1 MDMSLIEKK
10 QNSKLKKFCPYLRQ
24 KAFKMSVLI
33 FFLLPVLAIGQDG
46 TAIFKSDCSACHKLG
61 TKLVGPDLK
70 QVTTRRSEDWFKKFV
85 RSSQTFINSG
95 DPDAKAIFQEF
106 NQLVMPDNPH
116 LSDTDLSALYSYL
129 VGEAASGSAASAL
142 PIPALVINYSQ
153 QEVKMGRALFLG
165 SDSFENGG
173 ASCISCH
180 HANNKDVAAG
190 GLLAK
195 DLTEVYT
202 RLGDDAI
209 RSIVN
214 SPPYPVMTEAYKSRK
229 LTEKEVVYLA
239 AFLQDVDSKSPN
251 QALVSADFVFFKW
264 GLGVFALII
273 LSVGLIWK
281 KRKASSVK
289 SEIFKRQL
297 TSI

>member
-1 MDMSLIEKK
+1 MDQNLVKK
-10 QNSKLKKFCPYLRQ
+10 NQNTERKKLFHYLRQ
-24 KAFKMSVLI
+24 KNLKIGFVVL
-33 FFLLPVLAIGQDG
+33 FLLPSLTFGQDG
-46 TAIFKSDCSACHKLG
+46 ATIFKSDCSACHKLG
-61 TKLVGPDLK
+61 MKLVGPDLK
-70 QVTTRRSEDWFKKFV
+70 QVTTRRSEEWFKQFV
-85 RSSQTFINSG
+85 KSSRAFINSG
-95 DPDAKAIFQEF
+95 NPDAQAIFQEF

-116 LSDTDLSALYSYL
+116 LSDADLSALYAYL
-129 VGEAASGSAASAL
+129 AGEAASGTAASTL
-142 PIPALVINYSQ
+142 PAPALVINYSQ
-153 QEVKMGRALFLG
+153 QEVKMGRALFSG

-173 ASCISCH
+173 TSCISCH

-214 SPPYPVMTEAYKSRK
+214 FPPYPVMSEAYKSHK
-229 LTEKEVVYLA
+229 LTDKEVVFLT
-239 AFLQDVDSKSPN
+239 AFLQDVDSKSSN

-264 GLGVFALII
+264 GLGGFALII
-273 LSVGLIWK
+273 FLVGLIWK
-281 KRKASSVK
+281 KRKPSSVK
-289 SEIFKRQL
+289 SKIFKRQL